1 MTAPSRFEYPC
12 PARVESRFVC
22 LPLLGALVIT
32 MPLPPSRSLASRGS
46 DPGMGAGGEALRAG
60 PLSAVFDR
68 GELRWIRLGSREV
81 LRGIYVALRAPGWVT
96 LPPRLSGLYLEAG
109 SDRFRIRFTAV
120 HRREGTHFEWQGSMD
135 GEPDGT
141 IRFAMDGVAHTR
153 FLRNRIGLCVLH
165 PIEECAG
172 EPCVVER
179 VDGRSEPMTFPRLV
193 APHQPFLDVR
203 AIRHQ
208 LGPGLEAEVRLEG
221 DTFETEDQRN
231 WSDASFKTY
240 STPLTL
246 PFPVEV
252 APGTRIAQSVTLRLV
267 GPRESHREGEV
278 ASDGGAEARR
288 GSAGDRP
295 AEEAITIVV
304 DAAASFPVPRLGLCL
319 RPDASPL
326 TPLEAERLRALRLD
340 HLRVDLR
347 LAEPGWREALVGAM
361 AAADAVGASLEAA
374 LFLPEAPEDGLDEL
388 AEAVRGHPGAV
399 SCWLVFG
406 AADRST
412 TAPLVTAVRRLLT
425 PGSPAAR
432 LAGGTDG
439 HFVEL
444 NRRRPSADGLDR
456 VSFSLSPQAHASDD
470 ATLVENLASLA
481 WMGASARAIYGER
494 PLGISRV
501 TLRQRDDPDPADPR
515 QSSALGAAWTA
526 GLVASAAASGFS
538 SLTLYE
544 TVGRCGVMD
553 RDAVFPIYDVLAQVA
568 GAIPGSVAAARSSRP
583 DRVVALAL
591 RTAGQMRLLVFN
603 LGAKPI
609 DVRVTVGKDRA
620 RELTLEPH
628 AIVPLDVDG

>member
-1 MTAPSRFEYPC
+1 
-12 PARVESRFVC
+12 
-22 LPLLGALVIT
+22 
-32 MPLPPSRSLASRGS
+32 
-46 DPGMGAGGEALRAG
+46 MGAGGEALRAG

-172 EPCVVER
+172 EPCIVEH
-179 VDGRSEPMTFPRLV
+179 VDGRNEPGAFPRLV

-208 LGPGLEAEVRLEG
+208 VGSGLEAEVRLEG

-252 APGTRIAQSVTLRLV
+252 APGTRIAQSVTLRLI
-267 GPRESHREGEV
+267 GGRESHPEGELG
-278 ASDGGAEARR
+278 SDGGAASAGAPPAVSVGAPEARSR
-288 GSAGDRP
+288 VASDRT
-295 AEEAITIVV
+295 AAQDAVTIVV
-304 DAAASFPVPRLGLCL
+304 DPAASFPVPRLGLCL
-319 RPDASPL
+319 RPDAPPL
-326 TPLEAERLRALRLD
+326 TPLDAERLRALRLD

-347 LAEPGWREALVGAM
+347 LAEAGWPEALVGAM
-361 AAADAVGASLEAA
+361 AAAEAVGTSLEAA
-374 LFLPEAPEDGLDEL
+374 LFLPDAPDGELNAL
-388 AEAVRGHPGAV
+388 AEVVREHPAAV
-399 SCWLVFG
+399 SCWLVFR
-406 AADRST
+406 AADGLT
-412 TAPLVTAVRRLLT
+412 TGPLVAAVRRLLT
-425 PGSPAAR
+425 PATPAAR

-439 HFVEL
+439 YFVEL

-456 VSFSLSPQAHASDD
+456 VSFALCPQAHATDD
-470 ATLVENLASLA
+470 ATVLENLASLA
-481 WMGASARAIYGER
+481 SMGESARALYGDER
-494 PLGISRV
+494 TLGLSRV
-501 TLRQRDDPDPADPR
+501 TLRPRDDPEPDSR
-515 QSSALGAAWTA
+515 QSSFLGAAWTA
-526 GLVASAAASGFS
+526 GLIASAAAAGFS

-544 TVGRCGVMD
+544 TVGLGGVMD
-553 RDAVFPIYDVLAQVA
+553 RESVFPVYDVLAEVA
-568 GAIPGSVAAARSSRP
+568 GASPGSLAAARSSRP
-583 DRVVALAL
+583 HRVLALAL
-591 RTAGQMRLLVFN
+591 RTRGRMRLLAFN
-603 LGAKPI
+603 LGRTRL
-609 DVRVTVGKDRA
+609 DLRVVVGKDQA
-620 RELTLEPH
+620 RDLALEPD
-628 AIVPLDVDG
+628 AIVRLDLDG